1 MNCYEC
7 LTRDRTTTA
16 VAVCSRCHLGLCPE
30 HLRIESEL
38 VSEPRGMGQVTQT
51 PEARRALCEVCA
63 RAEG

>member
-7 LTRDRTTTA
+7 HSQDRATPA
-16 VAVCSRCHLGLCPE
+16 VAVCSRCHVGLCPA
-30 HLRIESEL
+30 HVRIEARTVTES
-38 VSEPRGMGQVTQT
+38 RGMGQVTQD